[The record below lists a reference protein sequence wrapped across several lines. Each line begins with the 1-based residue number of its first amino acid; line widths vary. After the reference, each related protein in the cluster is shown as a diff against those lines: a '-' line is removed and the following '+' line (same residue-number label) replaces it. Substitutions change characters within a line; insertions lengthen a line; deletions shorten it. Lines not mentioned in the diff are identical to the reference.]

1 MNDTTPGPAQN
12 TENGEAAHWQTI
24 RTALCDR
31 IRYRWRALTRLS
43 PDAIDTDDLEAALA
57 AADTPGALL
66 RLVDQVDRRLD
77 AAFAPRSRRTRA
89 APADRT
95 ARTSTDPH
103 AFK

>member
-1 MNDTTPGPAQN
+1 MNDATPGPAQN

-24 RTALCDR
+24 RTALCNR
-31 IRYRWRALTRLS
+31 IRFRWRALTRLS
-43 PDAIDTDDLEAALA
+43 PDAIDTDDFEAALTA
-57 AADTPGALL
+57 AHTPEALL

-89 APADRT
+89 APGERPAHT
-95 ARTSTDPH
+95 HTDPR